1 MGIPVYFKTCIEDYN
16 NICKPSTDNIPIDN
30 LYFDLNCL
38 IHPCCHGEIDELVMY
53 NKIFLEMTR
62 IINLVD
68 PKKLIF
74 IAIDGPCPK
83 PKMIQQRLRRYKSA
97 KEKKEWDTNAITPGT
112 DFMNN
117 LEIFILKNINRFSRK
132 VIFSSANEPGEGEH
146 KIFDYIRNNNI
157 DSNVIYGLDADLIML
172 SMISTSTNIYLIR
185 ERTEYNFEGMDCD
198 YIYLDI
204 HKLKEAIINNIKPK
218 EYNLTNESLIN
229 DYIFI
234 CFFIGND
241 FIQHTPSI
249 NIRYRGLDH
258 LINTYKV
265 LCDKYQGNYYLI
277 DKEKEQIININF
289 LKEFIHELSIRED
302 DRIKDILNI
311 RDKQENKFKKMYNNA
326 KDKEDFSHHIPV
338 IFRDKE
344 KEVFRE
350 MKYWRT
356 NYYMENIFRKCYSPA
371 YEDIL
376 IEKIDDMCH
385 NYLQSLFWCIN
396 YYLKGNIAWR
406 FSYNYFEAPTF
417 FDLYKYLK
425 NIDKIEIE
433 RDNNPY
439 TPIEQLNMVIP
450 NESINLIKD
459 TSLRDSSKFPENA
472 KECHLLKRYLW
483 ESYPILPNL

>member
-16 NICKPSTDNIPIDN
+16 NICTPSTENIPLDN
-30 LYFDLNCL
+30 LFFDLNCL
-38 IHPCCHGEIDELVMY
+38 IHPCCHGETDELVMY

-62 IINLVD
+62 IINLID

-97 KEKKEWDTNAITPGT
+97 KEKKEWDSNAITPGT

-117 LEIFILKNINRFSRK
+117 LENYILKNINIFSKK
-132 VIFSSANEPGEGEH
+132 VIFSSSNEPGEGEH
-146 KIFDYIRNNNI
+146 KIFDYIKKYKVDNNI
-157 DSNVIYGLDADLIML
+157 IYGLDADLIML
-172 SMISTSTNIYLIR
+172 SLISNCKNIYLYR
-185 ERTEYNFEGMDCD
+185 ERTEYNIEDID
-198 YIYLDI
+198 SKYIYLNI
-204 HKLKEAIINNIKPK
+204 NKLKKDIICNIKPSN
-218 EYNLTNESLIN
+218 YNLTNTSLIN

-249 NIRYRGLDH
+249 NIRYNGLDY
-258 LINTYKV
+258 LLNIYKN
-265 LCDKYQGNYYLI
+265 LCNKYNGNFDLI
-277 DKEKEQIININF
+277 DINKEQIINIKN
-289 LKEFIHELSIRED
+289 LTEFIKELSIKED
-302 DRIKDILNI
+302 ERIKEILNI
-311 RDKQENKFKKMYNNA
+311 RNKQEYKFKKMYNNS
-326 KDKEDFSHHIPV
+326 KNKEELIEHTPI

-344 KEVFRE
+344 KQIFRE

-376 IEKIDDMCH
+376 KEKINDMCH
-385 NYLQSLFWCIN
+385 NYLQSLYWCIN
-396 YYLKGNIAWR
+396 YYLKDNISWR
-406 FSYNYFEAPTF
+406 FSYNYLQAPSF
-417 FDLYKYLK
+417 LDLYNYIK
-425 NIDKIEIE
+425 NIDKIEIKK
-433 RDNNPY
+433 DNNPY
-439 TPIEQLNMVIP
+439 TPMEQLNMVLP

-459 TSLRDSSKFPENA
+459 TSIRDNSKFPENA
-472 KECHLLKRYLW
+472 KECYILKRYLW